1 LTPRRQTK
9 RRSRQTALA
18 FLLGAALVGGVLG
31 FSADRIVSRDRFCR
45 WGDQVGMR
53 RLFGDE
59 LGLTPAQR
67 AAVDSILDE
76 KHRAIAEV
84 VKPVKPQ
91 LDSITDRSMD
101 HISQLLTP
109 TERATFE
116 EMRRN
121 SQQQLK

>member
-1 LTPRRQTK
+1 MTPQS
-9 RRSRQTALA
+9 RSRQTALA

-31 FSADRIVSRDRFCR
+31 FSADRLVSRDRFCR

-59 LGLTPAQR
+59 LDLTPAQR
-67 AAVDSILDE
+67 VAVDSILDD
-76 KHRAIAEV
+76 KHRDIADV

-91 LDSITDRSMD
+91 LDSITDRSME

-109 TERATFE
+109 TQRATFE

>member
-1 LTPRRQTK
+1 MSLQNPQA
-9 RRSRQTALA
+9 RSRQTALA

-67 AAVDSILDE
+67 VAIDSILDE
-76 KHRAIAEV
+76 KHREVAVV

-91 LDSITDRSMD
+91 IDSIGDRAMD
-101 HISQLLTP
+101 RIATLLSP
-109 TERATFE
+109 TQRATFE
-116 EMRRN
+116 EMRRT
-121 SQQQLK
+121 SQQQPK

>member
-1 LTPRRQTK
+1 VNAQT
-9 RRSRQTALA
+9 RSRQTALG

-59 LGLTPAQR
+59 LGLTLTQR
-67 AAVDSILDE
+67 VAVDSILDE
-76 KHRAIAEV
+76 KHREIADV

-109 TERATFE
+109 TQRATFE

>member
-1 LTPRRQTK
+1 MSAQT
-9 RRSRQTALA
+9 RSRQTALA

>member
-1 LTPRRQTK
+1 VNPQT
-9 RRSRQTALA
+9 RSRQTALG

-59 LGLTPAQR
+59 LNLTPAQR
-67 AAVDSILDE
+67 VAVDSILDE
-76 KHRAIAEV
+76 KHRDVATV

-91 LDSITDRSMD
+91 LDSIGDRAMD
-101 HISQLLTP
+101 HISLLLTP
-109 TERATFE
+109 AQRATFE
-116 EMRRN
+116 EMRRT
-121 SQQQLK
+121 SQQQPK

>member
-1 LTPRRQTK
+1 MSVQT
-9 RRSRQTALA
+9 RSRQTALA